1 MTTTIEALKISIH
14 WLEVVAKTTSNL
26 VQRVRVQER
35 AAKLR
40 AELKTLEAFRE
51 TE

>member
-14 WLEVVAKTTSNL
+14 WLEAVAKATSNL

-35 AAKLR
+35 ASKLR
-40 AELKTLEAFRE
+40 AELETLEAFRDSE
-51 TE
+51 